1 MEASLKSTVNIPF
14 TIKTDGAKRV
24 NSMAVGAASDVGGAV
39 VGAIR
44 EASRVTGTGFE
55 YLLKTAMRESSFN
68 PNAKSSKSSATG
80 LFQFI
85 DQTWLATLKQSGA
98 SLGYGRYAGAIAR
111 TSSGRYVVPN
121 AAMRRQI
128 MNLRYDPTAN
138 AVMAGA
144 FTQQNAARLAR
155 ALGRAPTDGE
165 LYIAHFLGQSGAV
178 KLISAAENAPQATA
192 ASLFPHAARANHSI
206 FFDKQGGARSSAQVY
221 RALVAKH
228 DGTAVPPQAAMAL
241 APVQPAQPVAAAAAA
256 AAAPAAPAA
265 AAAVTGPSIVGA
277 LPAMTAANA
286 PDQPMFSNLFSSGRR
301 EPVSPF
307 VRDLW
312 STNSIGLV
320 PPALTPDA
328 ATPPAA
334 TQPVF
339 AQPVPAAANA
349 TGTTGR
355 VGTSLDLFQF
365 LRPDARPAAGT
376 RPI

>member
-1 MEASLKSTVNIPF
+1 
-14 TIKTDGAKRV
+14 
-24 NSMAVGAASDVGGAV
+24 MAVGAASDVGGTV

-68 PNAKSSKSSATG
+68 PNAKSSNSSATG

-121 AAMRRQI
+121 AAMRKQI

-144 FTQQNAARLAR
+144 FTQRNAARLAR

-178 KLISAAENAPQATA
+178 KLIAAAENAPQATA
-192 ASLFPHAARANHSI
+192 ADLFPHAARANHSI
-206 FFDKQGGARSSAQVY
+206 FFDRQGGARSSAEVY
-221 RALVAKH
+221 RVLVAKH
-228 DGTAVPPQAAMAL
+228 DGTATPPLPAVAS
-241 APVQPAQPVAAAAAA
+241 APVQPVAALAAAVPTPAAPVAAT
-256 AAAPAAPAA
+256 P
-265 AAAVTGPSIVGA
+265 AVTAGTIVGA
-277 LPAMTAANA
+277 LPATAAAYA
-286 PDQPMFSNLFSSGRR
+286 PDQPMFSNLFSSDRR
-301 EPVSPF
+301 DPISPF

-312 STNSIGLV
+312 STNSVGLV
-320 PPALTPDA
+320 QPASAPDA
-328 ATPPAA
+328 SPPAA
-334 TQPVF
+334 TVQPAAVQPVS
-339 AQPVPAAANA
+339 AAANGTA
-349 TGTTGR
+349 TGR
-355 VGTSLDLFQF
+355 IGTSLDLFQF
-365 LRPDARPAAGT
+365 LRPDARPPSGT

>member
-1 MEASLKSTVNIPF
+1 
-14 TIKTDGAKRV
+14 
-24 NSMAVGAASDVGGAV
+24 MAVGAASDVGGTV

-85 DQTWLATLKQSGA
+85 DQTWLATIKQSGA
-98 SLGYGRYAGAIAR
+98 SLGYGRYAGAIVR

-121 AAMRRQI
+121 AAMRKQI

-144 FTQQNAARLAR
+144 FTQRNAARLAH

-178 KLISAAENAPQATA
+178 KLIATAQNAPQASA

-206 FFDKQGGARSSAQVY
+206 FFDRQGGARSSAEVY
-221 RALVAKH
+221 RGLVAKH
-228 DGTAVPPQAAMAL
+228 DGTAMPPLPAVAL
-241 APVQPAQPVAAAAAA
+241 APLQPAQPVAAAAAA
-256 AAAPAAPAA
+256 ATPAALPAI
-265 AAAVTGPSIVGA
+265 AAVTAPAIVGA
-277 LPAMTAANA
+277 LPETTAAYA
-286 PDQPMFSNLFSSGRR
+286 PDRPMFSNLFSSDRR

-320 PPALTPDA
+320 QPASAPD
-328 ATPPAA
+328 AA
-334 TQPVF
+334 TQPV
-339 AQPVPAAANA
+339 AVQPASVQPVPAAANA
-349 TGTTGR
+349 TATGR

-365 LRPDARPAAGT
+365 LRPDARPTSGT

>member
-1 MEASLKSTVNIPF
+1 
-14 TIKTDGAKRV
+14 
-24 NSMAVGAASDVGGAV
+24 MAVGAASDVGGTV

-121 AAMRRQI
+121 AAMRKQI

-144 FTQQNAARLAR
+144 FTQRNAARLAR

-178 KLISAAENAPQATA
+178 KLIGAAENAPQASA
-192 ASLFPHAARANHSI
+192 ANLFPHAARANHSI
-206 FFDKQGGARSSAQVY
+206 FFDRQGGARSSAEVY
-221 RALVAKH
+221 RVLVAKH
-228 DGTAVPPQAAMAL
+228 DGTAMPPLPAMAA
-241 APVQPAQPVAAAAAA
+241 APLQPAQPVAAPA
-256 AAAPAAPAA
+256 AAAPAPVAL
-265 AAAVTGPSIVGA
+265 AAVTAHTIVGA
-277 LPAMTAANA
+277 LPANAASA
-286 PDQPMFSNLFSSGRR
+286 PDQPMFSNLFSSDRR

-312 STNSIGLV
+312 STSNIGV
-320 PPALTPDA
+320 VQPPSAPDA
-328 ATPPAA
+328 STPPAA
-334 TQPVF
+334 VQPAAV
-339 AQPVPAAANA
+339 QPVPAAASGTA
-349 TGTTGR
+349 TGR
-355 VGTSLDLFQF
+355 IGTSLELFQF
-365 LRPDARPAAGT
+365 LRPDARSTPGT

>member
-1 MEASLKSTVNIPF
+1 
-14 TIKTDGAKRV
+14 
-24 NSMAVGAASDVGGAV
+24 MAVGAASDVGGTV

-68 PNAKSSKSSATG
+68 PNAKSSNSSATG

-85 DQTWLATLKQSGA
+85 DQTWLATLKQSGG

-121 AAMRRQI
+121 AAMRKQI

-144 FTQQNAARLAR
+144 FTQRNAARLAR

-178 KLISAAENAPQATA
+178 KLIAAAGNAPQATA
-192 ASLFPHAARANHSI
+192 ANLFPHAARANHSI
-206 FFDKQGGARSSAQVY
+206 FFDRQGGARSSAEVY
-221 RALVAKH
+221 RVLVAKH
-228 DGTAVPPQAAMAL
+228 DGTAMPPLPAVAS
-241 APVQPAQPVAAAAAA
+241 APVQPAQPVAAAAASAPVALA
-256 AAAPAAPAA
+256 AATPAVSAP
-265 AAAVTGPSIVGA
+265 TIVGA
-277 LPAMTAANA
+277 LPATAAAYA
-286 PDQPMFSNLFSSGRR
+286 PDQPMFSNLFSSDRR
-301 EPVSPF
+301 DPISPF

-312 STNSIGLV
+312 STNSVGV
-320 PPALTPDA
+320 VQPASAPDA
-328 ATPPAA
+328 STPSAATVQPAA
-334 TQPVF
+334 VQPVS
-339 AQPVPAAANA
+339 AAASSA
-349 TGTTGR
+349 ATGR

-365 LRPDARPAAGT
+365 LRPDARPPSGP

>member
-1 MEASLKSTVNIPF
+1 
-14 TIKTDGAKRV
+14 
-24 NSMAVGAASDVGGAV
+24 MAVGAASDVGGTV

-85 DQTWLATLKQSGA
+85 DQTWLATLQQSGA

-121 AAMRRQI
+121 AAMRKQI
-128 MNLRYDPTAN
+128 MNLRYDPAAN

-144 FTQQNAARLAR
+144 FTQRNAARLAR

-178 KLISAAENAPQATA
+178 KLIGAAENAPQASA
-192 ASLFPHAARANHSI
+192 ANLFPHAARANHSI
-206 FFDKQGGARSSAQVY
+206 FFDRQGGARSSAEVY
-221 RALVAKH
+221 RVLVAKH
-228 DGTAVPPQAAMAL
+228 DGTAMPPLPAMAA
-241 APVQPAQPVAAAAAA
+241 APLQPAQPVAAPA
-256 AAAPAAPAA
+256 AAAPAPVAL
-265 AAAVTGPSIVGA
+265 AAVTAHTIVGA
-277 LPAMTAANA
+277 LPANAASA
-286 PDQPMFSNLFSSGRR
+286 PDQPMFSNLFSSDRR

-312 STNSIGLV
+312 STSNIGV
-320 PPALTPDA
+320 VQPPSAPDA
-328 ATPPAA
+328 STPPAA
-334 TQPVF
+334 VQPAAV
-339 AQPVPAAANA
+339 QPVPAAASGTA
-349 TGTTGR
+349 TGR
-355 VGTSLDLFQF
+355 IGTSLELFQF
-365 LRPDARPAAGT
+365 LRPDARSTPGT

>member
-1 MEASLKSTVNIPF
+1 
-14 TIKTDGAKRV
+14 
-24 NSMAVGAASDVGGAV
+24 MAVGAASDVGGTV

-144 FTQQNAARLAR
+144 FTQHNAARLAR
-155 ALGRAPTDGE
+155 ALGRAPSDGE

-192 ASLFPHAARANHSI
+192 ANLFPHAARANHSI
-206 FFDKQGGARSSAQVY
+206 FFDKQGGARSSGEVY

-228 DGTAVPPQAAMAL
+228 DGTKMPPLPAIAL
-241 APVQPAQPVAAAAAA
+241 APVQPAQPVTALA
-256 AAAPAAPAA
+256 AAAPTPAAPVATTP
-265 AAAVTGPSIVGA
+265 AVTAPTIVGA
-277 LPAMTAANA
+277 LPATAAA
-286 PDQPMFSNLFSSGRR
+286 YASDQPMFSNLFSSDRR

-312 STNSIGLV
+312 STSNIGLAQ
-320 PPALTPDA
+320 PASAPDA
-328 ATPPAA
+328 STQSATVQPAS
-334 TQPVF
+334 
-339 AQPVPAAANA
+339 AQPVPAAASA
-349 TGTTGR
+349 TGATGR

-365 LRPDARPAAGT
+365 LRPDARPAPGP